1 MSKFGVKLTILL
13 VLVSST
19 FSATTEGI
27 ALKDSNCTGKFSI
40 ASQKIILPV
49 GYYEG
54 YIKRSG
60 TLLPHKINLEF
71 NTSNIDTG
79 YIYCVGARK
88 GANFE
93 CINNLDDIVETKDI
107 NYVTVDNHKKT
118 YFILNKKEATLNFSL
133 PLVKALATNDTIELS
148 LLRHKESSNKEV
160 CLSENRALK
169 LDFEP
174 FKLSY
179 KMDQSIDSDY
189 EQKINYKAKV
199 MINNPQN
206 VEIKLYDLY
215 SKKVIET
222 KESSATLDLSVYG
235 DKLTGFC
242 ASLNTGY
249 PQMHLKEGKDYF
261 CKTTTLS
268 DFNFAVFHDA
278 LNSIEID
285 DKNNSFLQVGTV
297 KLSNV
302 TKGQLPFE
310 LLGLEKSA
318 RLIRQGYKDLKTTYI
333 GNMIY
338 ILVGPFNQNQITKE
352 LQDIKEFIPDA
363 LIFDEEM
370 IKCQDKETKECKK

>member
-1 MSKFGVKLTILL
+1 MLK
-13 VLVSST
+13 
-19 FSATTEGI
+19 FSAKLAMLSVVTMSLFASGTEGI
-27 ALKDSNCTGKFSI
+27 ALKESNCTGKFSI

-49 GYYEG
+49 GYYES
-54 YIKRSG
+54 YIKKSAS
-60 TLLPHKINLEF
+60 LLPHKINLEF

-93 CINNLDDIVETKDI
+93 CINNLDEIVETKDI
-107 NYVTVDNHKKT
+107 NYVTVDKNKKT

-133 PLVKALATNDTIELS
+133 PLVKALSTNDSIELS
-148 LLRHKESSNKEV
+148 LLRHKESSDKEV

-179 KMDQSIDSDY
+179 SIDQSIASDFD
-189 EQKINYKAKV
+189 QKISYKSKV
-199 MINNPQN
+199 MVNNPQN
-206 VEIKLYDLY
+206 VAIKVYDLY
-215 SKKVIET
+215 SKKIIET
-222 KESSATLDLSVYG
+222 KESSTSLELSVYG

-242 ASLNTGY
+242 ASLDTGY
-249 PQMHLKEGKDYF
+249 PQMHLKEGSDYF
-261 CKTTTLS
+261 CKTSTLS

-278 LNSIEID
+278 LNSVEID
-285 DKNNSFLQVGTV
+285 DKNNSFLQVGSV
-297 KLSNV
+297 KLSDI

-338 ILVGPFNQNQITKE
+338 ILVGPYNQNQIAKE
-352 LQDIKEFIPDA
+352 LKDIKQFIPDA
-363 LIFDEEM
+363 LVFDEAL
-370 IKCQDKETKECKK
+370 IKCQDKSMGECRN